1 MGLRINLWR
10 TLIPMETKTT
20 TFLVTLLIAA
30 VPLGLLWREN
40 ASLRAQITAQSQTTP
55 TPAPGELAKSG
66 SRGSPR
72 VPRTDKL
79 AAHTNVA
86 GMIDW
91 LHVLEDP
98 DPVRRAETFYTFV
111 GNLTPETAQNVAEA
125 LEDMRNRNALSN
137 DEWRHFFRAWGGVD
151 GKAALDF
158 LNATPENSAAR
169 WRNREAALTGWA
181 SRDVAGAQAWLA
193 NYVSTDRLTRGEDPF
208 FAEDLFNAVSQCMRV
223 TDRDGARDYLVA
235 QAVAGH
241 VKPAQAAAWIAGD
254 WNDADAHGNAAT
266 LLARLPADESHQE
279 IRSAILRQLVDEH
292 RTKEAVELVTRFQA
306 ELDSYAVENLASHV
320 AGDDSQKAMAWLDSL
335 DRVAP
340 ENKTKARASVVS
352 SWAARDPE
360 AAGSWLLEASRR
372 GEAAPEITAS
382 FARATVG
389 LDPVAAIAWAR
400 TIPDEAL
407 RHETLL
413 RMAENRAASRDT
425 EALELLKAAGLTD
438 REISGANLLPTVV
451 DRIPTAQARETIARC
466 AIVRP
471 E

>member
-1 MGLRINLWR
+1 M
-10 TLIPMETKTT
+10 KTNT
-20 TFLVTLLIAA
+20 FTFLVTLLIAA

-40 ASLRAQITAQSQTTP
+40 ASLRAQIAAQSLTVP
-55 TPAPGELAKSG
+55 PSAVGAPAKSDR
-66 SRGSPR
+66 RGPFLVSP
-72 VPRTDKL
+72 TEKL
-79 AAHTNVA
+79 VAHKGVSGAINWV
-86 GMIDW
+86 
-91 LHVLEDP
+91 HVLEDL
-98 DPVRRAETFYTFV
+98 DPVRRAGTFYTFV
-111 GNLTPETAQNVAEA
+111 GNLTPETARNAAEA
-125 LEDMRNRNALSN
+125 LEDMRNRNALSD

-223 TDRDGARDYLVA
+223 TDRDAARDYLVA
-235 QAVAGH
+235 QTVAGY
-241 VKPAQAAAWIAGD
+241 VTAAQAAEWIAGD
-254 WNDADAHGNAAT
+254 WSAANAHDNAET
-266 LLARLPADESHQE
+266 LLARLPADGSHQE
-279 IRSAILRQLVDEH
+279 IRTAILRHLVHEH
-292 RTKEAVELVTRFQA
+292 CTKESVELVTRFQA
-306 ELDSYAVENLASHV
+306 ELDSYAVESLASHL
-320 AGDDSQKAMAWLDSL
+320 AGDDSQKAMAWLYSL
-335 DRVAP
+335 DKVAL
-340 ENKTKARASVVS
+340 EYKTKARANVLS
-352 SWAARDPE
+352 SWATSDPD

-389 LDPVAAIAWAR
+389 IDPAAAIAWAQ

-407 RHETLL
+407 RHKTLL
-413 RMAENRAASRDT
+413 NMAENRTASSDT

-438 REISGANLLPTVV
+438 REISEANLLPDVV
-451 DRIPTAQARETIARC
+451 DRVPASQARETIKRC

-471 E
+471 L